1 MKNIWRDYWK
11 GQTYN
16 ASALSGCCY
25 LKHPDVFI
33 ANYKSVINIKKLEEY
48 NLKVYPS
55 FQLNNVLIYSFNSN
69 FQVKHAISA
78 AKFL

>member
-1 MKNIWRDYWK
+1 MFSSPIIR
-11 GQTYN
+11 
-16 ASALSGCCY
+16 
-25 LKHPDVFI
+25 
-33 ANYKSVINIKKLEEY
+33 VINIKKLEEY